1 MRYVLQRLA
10 HFLLVFVLVT
20 FIVFFTT
27 RVGSDDPAR
36 DLDGGTVQQELVDEV
51 TERYHLDSPLIV
63 QYAYWLK
70 DLVTFD
76 FGYSYAQN
84 QEVTDMFKQ
93 RLPNTFFIAFWAI
106 FIGLLLAV
114 PIGVYSAYRR
124 DSYFD
129 QGFSSTSFALI
140 SMAPVVVAVLLRY
153 FFAIKWQWFPA
164 DSDYIPPWA
173 NPWEHFRN
181 FFLPSITLGLGLAAV
196 WSRFLRADMALT
208 LQSDFIML
216 ARAKGMSP
224 RRVLWRHALRSSIL
238 SLVTSV
244 ALQMSVIIGGA
255 VIVEQVFAMP
265 GVGDRLVFALQ
276 SNDLLTLQAIA
287 AVLVAVVVFV
297 NLCVDLLYAV
307 IDPRIRHARALG

>member
-1 MRYVLQRLA
+1 
-10 HFLLVFVLVT
+10 
-20 FIVFFTT
+20 
-27 RVGSDDPAR
+27 
-36 DLDGGTVQQELVDEV
+36 
-51 TERYHLDSPLIV
+51 
-63 QYAYWLK
+63 
-70 DLVTFD
+70 
-76 FGYSYAQN
+76 
-84 QEVTDMFKQ
+84 
-93 RLPNTFFIAFWAI
+93 
-106 FIGLLLAV
+106 
-114 PIGVYSAYRR
+114 
-124 DSYFD
+124 
-129 QGFSSTSFALI
+129 
-140 SMAPVVVAVLLRY
+140 
-153 FFAIKWQWFPA
+153 
-164 DSDYIPPWA
+164 
-173 NPWEHFRN
+173 
-181 FFLPSITLGLGLAAV
+181 
-196 WSRFLRADMALT
+196 MALT